1 MRRTKISITSTGLGD
16 DEPLVV
22 SPQRAQR
29 LLEMGHSKLYEL
41 MAAGELES
49 YTEGKSRR
57 ITVRSIKKLI
67 ERRLAQG

>member
-1 MRRTKISITSTGLGD
+1 MSIMSTGLGD

-29 LLEMGHSKLYEL
+29 LLEIGHTRLYEL
-41 MAAGELES
+41 MGSGELES

-57 ITVRSIKKLI
+57 ITVASIKKLI